1 MTVIEYL
8 VNYADRLSG
17 QSIYTCKITNMS
29 FGYED
34 TDMHMDYLK
43 RNNLI
48 Q

>member
-8 VNYADRLSG
+8 NNCADRWPG
-17 QSIYTCKITNMS
+17 QSIYTCKITKMS

-43 RNNLI
+43 RNKLI
-48 Q
+48 